1 MIEWRRKWEK
11 RDLNDEKYAIKS
23 KAQFEQHFGSKAS
36 GKDEKTINFV
46 RMYEMQADKLKKD
59 NQLLT
64 EKLSEFENQ
73 TGYDS

>member
-1 MIEWRRKWEK
+1 
-11 RDLNDEKYAIKS
+11 
-23 KAQFEQHFGSKAS
+23 
-36 GKDEKTINFV
+36 
-46 RMYEMQADKLKKD
+46 MYEMQADKLKKD